1 MQPLHNY
8 FVFVYR
14 YSTPVKNSEQYLHNA
29 LIEDCKN
36 GSRKAQFRI
45 YKLYSKAMYN
55 LAYRF
60 MNNHED
66 AQDVLQETFIDCF
79 RNLQSFRF
87 ESTFGTWLKRI
98 LINHCINQIRKRD
111 KIISY
116 QEEIEESVVEQET
129 EIQINIS
136 EIFYNIEKLPT
147 GYRIILTMYLL
158 EGYDHSEISEI
169 LGISESTSKSQ
180 YSRAKNKLRRMLT
193 KKEIYG

>member
-1 MQPLHNY
+1 
-8 FVFVYR
+8 
-14 YSTPVKNSEQYLHNA
+14 VKNSEQYLQNT

-60 MNNHED
+60 VNNHED

-79 RNLQSFRF
+79 RKIETFRY

-116 QEEIEESVVEQET
+116 QEEIVEPVGEEEAD
-129 EIQINIS
+129 IQINVS
-136 EIFYNIEKLPT
+136 EIFNNIEKLPS
-147 GYRIILTMYLL
+147 GYRIILTLYLL

-169 LGISESTSKSQ
+169 LGITESTSKSQ
-180 YSRAKNKLRRMLT
+180 YSRAKSRLRKMIS
-193 KKEIYG
+193 KSEIYG